1 MAGLRARS
9 KARSKETAN
18 ATIDVVDELF
28 VVARPEVVAAE
39 FAGPARWRELWP
51 DLDLEVVADRGA
63 QGLRWTATG
72 ALVGSMEVW
81 LEPVLDGTLLHYYL
95 RAELPAGRPGR
106 DRTARRVAAEARRRQ
121 HAAKALAFALKHRL
135 EAGRAP
141 GEPPG

>member
-1 MAGLRARS
+1 VVTS
-9 KARSKETAN
+9 
-18 ATIDVVDELF
+18 IDVVDELF
-28 VVARPEVVAAE
+28 VVAAPAEVAAE
-39 FAGPARWRELWP
+39 FAGPARWRQLWP

-95 RAELPAGRPGR
+95 RADLPPGPHGGR
-106 DRTARRVAAEARRRQ
+106 RRVAGELRRRQ
-121 HAAKALAFALKHRL
+121 RAAKAVAFAIKDRL

-141 GEPPG
+141 GEPPAVPMAR

>member
-1 MAGLRARS
+1 MTS
-9 KARSKETAN
+9 
-18 ATIDVVDELF
+18 IDVADELF
-28 VVARPEVVAAE
+28 VVATPAQVVAQ
-39 FAGPARWRELWP
+39 FAGPARWRQLWP

-95 RAELPAGRPGR
+95 RADLPPGQRGGR
-106 DRTARRVAAEARRRQ
+106 RRVAAELRRRQ
-121 HAAKALAFALKHRL
+121 RAARAVAFAIKGRL

-141 GEPPG
+141 GEPPPARAAR

>member
-1 MAGLRARS
+1 MVAAGAG
-9 KARSKETAN
+9 TGDPPV
-18 ATIDVVDELF
+18 DVVDELF
-28 VVARPEVVAAE
+28 VVAAPEVVAAQ

-63 QGLRWTATG
+63 QGLRWTTTG

-81 LEPVLDGTLLHYYL
+81 LEPVLDGTLVHYYL
-95 RAELPAGRPGR
+95 RAELPDGRRRGR
-106 DRTARRVAAEARRRQ
+106 RARRVAAEVHRRQ
-121 HAAKALAFALKHRL
+121 RAAKAVAFELKDRL